1 VKTYLRFLLS
11 LLGLSVGIF
20 LLSFGIRIKKVS
32 CFIGEK
38 PKDKSVV
45 CRQLKFLEGTSLLFR
60 DLYTDQKVLESTIIT
75 ETKEVFEIK
84 EIVLSLNGEIIFYF
98 EQSPPLYR
106 VELEGKKLLFTY
118 SGEGRQD
125 DERVIVPELIDENGV
140 FADDFEYNHNFLV
153 VFLQTLDK
161 ESLFIQE
168 IYFISNTKIRMLV
181 QDFPDFIINSGQ
193 DPREQALRFKRIF
206 RELKPNEIDVLL
218 KEIDL
223 RFELPVLK
231 TTESSDSAE
240 FLIDSHQ

>member
-1 VKTYLRFLLS
+1 M
-11 LLGLSVGIF
+11 
-20 LLSFGIRIKKVS
+20 
-32 CFIGEK
+32 
-38 PKDKSVV
+38 
-45 CRQLKFLEGTSLLFR
+45 
-60 DLYTDQKVLESTIIT
+60 
-75 ETKEVFEIK
+75 
-84 EIVLSLNGEIIFYF
+84 
-98 EQSPPLYR
+98 
-106 VELEGKKLLFTY
+106 LFTY